1 MPPPPPT
8 RLPGRLPLDA
18 VFPAHRSGHTVR
30 WLDLP
35 GGERV
40 RAVVCAPAGGVAGA
54 ASDALPPDARPPVVC
69 VHGWGCSAYSFQRVL
84 RPIADLGTRA
94 VAVDVRGHGW
104 SSKPL
109 DVQAYTPD
117 ALAAWLFAVFDA
129 LAIPRAVVVG
139 HSLGGSLAIEAALA
153 APARVAALVL
163 VAPLGLST
171 VGRLRLLRQATPA
184 VLAPLLP
191 RLATR
196 AAVRVGLAAAYGPGR
211 GPTARD
217 IDEYWAPTADPHLA
231 LATRLV
237 AHASDWAPA
246 GAARLQRI
254 GCPVRVLLGDHDNL
268 IPVAAVRPLAA
279 AFPRGTLEVL
289 RGVGHVP
296 AEEVPERVVTAVAAS
311 IEDARHDGRAGAAAA
326 AAG

>member
-1 MPPPPPT
+1 MPT
-8 RLPGRLPLDA
+8 TTLPGRLSLDE
-18 VFPAHRSGHTVR
+18 VFPTHRPGHAVH

-40 RAVVCAPAGGVAGA
+40 RAVVCNPPGGEPAA
-54 ASDALPPDARPPVVC
+54 AADDALPPVVC
-69 VHGWGCSAYSFQRVL
+69 LHGWGCSAYSFHRVL

-94 VAVDVRGHGW
+94 IAVDLRGHGW

-109 DVQAYTPD
+109 DVRAYTPA
-117 ALAAWLFAVFDA
+117 ALAAWLVAVLDA

-139 HSLGGSLAIEAALA
+139 HSLGGSLAIEAAVA

-163 VAPLGLST
+163 VAPLGLSA

-184 VLAPLLP
+184 VLTPLLA

-196 AAVRVGLAAAYGPGR
+196 ATVRLGLAASYGPGR

-217 IDEYWAPTADPHLA
+217 VDEYWAPTADPHLA
-231 LATRLV
+231 LAARLV
-237 AHASDWAPA
+237 AHASDWAPTD
-246 GAARLQRI
+246 AARLQRI
-254 GCPVRVLLGDHDNL
+254 TCPVRVLLGDHDNL
-268 IPVAAVRPLAA
+268 IPVAAVRSRAT

-289 RGVGHVP
+289 AGVGHVP
-296 AEEVPERVVTAVAAS
+296 AEEVPERVIAAVAAALD
-311 IEDARHDGRAGAAAA
+311 ETRRAAHVGAGAIDAAD
-326 AAG
+326 